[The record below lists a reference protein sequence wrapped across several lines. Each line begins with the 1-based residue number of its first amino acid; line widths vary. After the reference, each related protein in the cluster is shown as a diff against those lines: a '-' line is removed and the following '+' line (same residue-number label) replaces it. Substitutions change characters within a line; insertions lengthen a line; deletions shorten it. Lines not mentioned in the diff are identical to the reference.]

1 MLDRPAP
8 AAVVIWQRGW
18 GGGVRGADG
27 ADRLELPPAERKG
40 QCMLGYTT
48 ETKGRPEARLCTVC
62 VGQAREVG
70 ESQVWT

>member
-8 AAVVIWQRGW
+8 AAVVIWQRG
-18 GGGVRGADG
+18 VRGADG
-27 ADRLELPPAERKG
+27 ADRLELPRQRGKG
-40 QCMLGYTT
+40 SACWDTQQRLRGDR
-48 ETKGRPEARLCTVC
+48 RPGCTWC